1 MISKN
6 SHYISG
12 RKKFDDKDF
21 AGALVDYNR
30 AISEEENPSLYS
42 ERGVIWYYL
51 QDKDKSLSDMN
62 YAVDIDAQNPY
73 RYSSRA
79 YIKDWIGDI
88 EGAIQDYEK
97 AVELDPEDSIA
108 YNNLGLLQEKLGYAD
123 KAKSNYQRADQIAGV
138 DELLEKIRKEQK
150 ELHDMDIQRAKT
162 SGVSTNLEG
171 ESARQKLSIFALL
184 RTTFGTRSGM
194 KEYLDFIKNGF
205 RFKWSSFSRSTGLTC
220 FQTDRAGIDGY
231 AQ

>member
-6 SHYISG
+6 SHYLSG

-51 QDKDKSLSDMN
+51 QDKNKSLSDMN

-88 EGAIQDYEK
+88 EGAIKDYEK
-97 AVELDPEDSIA
+97 AVDLDPEDSIA

-138 DELLEKIRKEQK
+138 DELLEKNRKEQK
-150 ELHDMDIQRAKT
+150 ELHDMDVERGKAGQDAA
-162 SGVSTNLEG
+162 SLEPG
-171 ESARQKLSIFALL
+171 SARSQLSIFALL

-194 KEYLDFIKNGF
+194 KEYLDFIRNGF
-205 RFKWSSFSRSTGLTC
+205 KFK
-220 FQTDRAGIDGY
+220 
-231 AQ
+231 